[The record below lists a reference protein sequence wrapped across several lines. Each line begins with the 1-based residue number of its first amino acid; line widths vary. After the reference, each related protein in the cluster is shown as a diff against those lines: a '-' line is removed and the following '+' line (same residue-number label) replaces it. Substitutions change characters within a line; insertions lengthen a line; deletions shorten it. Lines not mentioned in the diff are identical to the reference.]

1 MFPMEV
7 RMKFPRALRMFLSL
21 AILALGSPLFAQQT
35 GAISGKVTAT
45 DGSVL
50 PGVTVSARSNIL
62 PTPRVTTTDG
72 VGEYRLPAL
81 PPGEYTVE
89 FTLSGMQSVTRKVQ
103 VQLALDTTASVKL
116 GLQGVTES
124 VEVTA
129 SVSLVD
135 QNTASVTSGLSTAQ
149 LAGLPLGTEYRDL
162 IKVIPGIQYSQ
173 DTVRGP
179 SAGGSGQDNTYNFDG
194 VNVTLPLFGT
204 LSADPAAHDI
214 AQVTVIKGGARAVDF
229 DRSGGFLVD
238 SLSKSGSSAWHGQAS
253 FRIQDHNMSADLENA
268 ISRFEQDKTWTTV
281 NLGGPLVKDRLFV
294 YGSYYRPDNSREN
307 RANLYGPLP
316 PYSLERNEGFGKL
329 TYTPNSSVL
338 LNASYRQ
345 SKKVEESD
353 LFANNAAPTS
363 GSGTESRQKIFTAD
377 GSWIINSKSYASF
390 KFTRFENPGSGTPD
404 ITSTAVPDTTI
415 GSRIDTA
422 NLDKLGRFTVPA
434 LQANGIGN
442 AFAQPLIDRYGYTAN
457 GVKTGGGIVGY
468 GLSFD
473 QDDFYR
479 TAGQFAYNLTVGGA
493 VRHDLH
499 FGAQASKDEEDF
511 GRKSN
516 GLGAISAPSGR
527 TSFNGTPIFYTV
539 NFLQQGQGLLPII
552 HSEYH
557 SLNFEVND
565 TIHYKNWAFNLGV
578 VASRDT
584 LYGQGLKND
593 DSVLSGF
600 TLALGNK
607 YKQYTIPFSKMIQ
620 PRLGVTWSYNGKDTL
635 YASYAKYNPA
645 VSSLS
650 RAAAWDRNYAGASV
664 NVHYDQN
671 GVAFGVQPV
680 ASSSGKL
687 FVEDLTP
694 RTINEF
700 LVGTARELNNKI
712 TGRLYGRYREG
723 SHFWEDT
730 NNNARVV
737 FNPPANIP
745 RELYIA
751 NLDDQRRQ
759 IGNGTLNGS
768 TYVIAELDGAYT
780 KYWEVTAELEWHS
793 DKTHANLTY
802 TRSHYYGNFDQD
814 NSTVG
819 NDANIFIGSSNIAD
833 DAGRQLWD
841 FKDGTLRGDRPHV
854 FKLNAFRSLPW
865 KATAGVFVL
874 AQSGQPWEDW
884 SYEPYRALTT
894 STSDTNRYAQKAGSK
909 RTDSHYQLDLN
920 YTQDIPLK
928 SRVVLQLVANV
939 FNLFDKQTGYNI
951 QPSVHVPVTTTTL
964 ADGRQAQ
971 TGYGLPRTFFD
982 PRRLELEAR
991 IRF

>member
-1 MFPMEV
+1 MTFS
-7 RMKFPRALRMFLSL
+7 RALRMLLSL
-21 AILALGSPLFAQQT
+21 SLVALSSPLWAQQT
-35 GAISGKVTAT
+35 GAISGKVTDT
-45 DGSVL
+45 SGGVL
-50 PGVTVSARSNIL
+50 PGVTVSARSSVL

-72 VGEYRLPAL
+72 SGEFRMPAL
-81 PPGEYTVE
+81 PPGEYSLE
-89 FTLSGMQSVTRKVQ
+89 FTLSGMQTATRKAM
-103 VQLALDTTASVKL
+103 VQLALDTLVNVKL
-116 GLQGVTES
+116 GLQNVTEN

-229 DRSGGFLVD
+229 DRSGGFMVD
-238 SLSKSGSSAWHGQAS
+238 SLSKSGSSAWAGQVS
-253 FRIQDHNMSADLENA
+253 FRLQNHKMSADLKNA

-281 NLGGPLVKDRLFV
+281 NLGGPLLKDRLFF

-316 PYSLERNEGFGKL
+316 AYSLKRNEGFGKL

-353 LFANNAAPTS
+353 LFASNAAATS
-363 GSGTESRQKIFTAD
+363 GSGSESRQKIFTAD
-377 GSWIINSKSYASF
+377 GSWIINPKSYASF
-390 KFTRFENPGSGTPD
+390 KFTRFENPGQGRPD
-404 ITSTAVPDTTI
+404 IESDAVPSTTI
-415 GSRIDTA
+415 GSRIDVS
-422 NLDKLGRFTVPA
+422 NLDKLGRFTVPT
-434 LQANGIGN
+434 LVANGVGN
-442 AFAQPLIDRYGYTAN
+442 AFAQTLIDRYGYTAN

-473 QDDFYR
+473 RDDFYR
-479 TAGQFAYNLTVGGA
+479 TAGQVAYNLTFGGS

-499 FGAQASKDEEDF
+499 LGAQASKDEEDF

-516 GLGAISAPSGR
+516 GLGAITAPAGR

-557 SLNFEVND
+557 SLNLEVND
-565 TIHYKNWAFNLGV
+565 TIRYKDWAFNLGV

-620 PRLGVTWSYNGKDTL
+620 PRLGATWSYNGKDTI
-635 YASYAKYNPA
+635 YASFAKYNPA

-687 FVEDLTP
+687 FVEDMTP
-694 RTINEF
+694 RTIKEY
-700 LVGTARELNNKI
+700 LVGTARELNRNL
-712 TGRLYGRYREG
+712 TGRVYGRYREG

-730 NNNARVV
+730 NNNARQA
-737 FNPPANIP
+737 FNPPAGVP
-745 RELYIA
+745 RDLYIP

-780 KYWEVTAELEWHS
+780 KYWEGTIELEWHS
-793 DKTHANLTY
+793 AKTHANLTY

-814 NSTVG
+814 NSTTG

-854 FKLNAFRSLPW
+854 FKLNAFRTLPW
-865 KATAGVFVL
+865 KATAGFFAL
-874 AQSGQPWEDW
+874 AQSGQPWETW

-894 STSDTNRYAQKAGSK
+894 STSDTNRYAEKAGS
-909 RTDSHYQLDLN
+909 RRSDSHYQLDLN

-928 SRVVLQLVANV
+928 NKLKLQLVANL
-939 FNLFDKQTGYNI
+939 FNVFDKQTGYNI
-951 QPSVHVPVTTTTL
+951 QPSIHVPVTTSTL
-964 ADGRQAQ
+964 ADGRQVQ